1 MRVHPN
7 WVMFPHLGRSVFDEM
22 LHGRPKVPLASD
34 AQTATPYTDA
44 VRAYARAP
52 FVRLDVPGHG
62 GVAQPELADVLGESA
77 LALDVPPLVA
87 GIDQGPRPTPLQRSA
102 RLAAEAWGA
111 HRTWLLT
118 NGGSKGNLVA
128 CLALR
133 HLGEEVVVQRSMHSS
148 VIDGMVLGGLRGHF
162 VAPEVDAELGAAH
175 GLRAESLASAL
186 DECPSAIAAYI
197 VTPSYFGAVADVR
210 ALAEV
215 AHARGVPLVVDEAWG
230 AHFGFHPTLPANA
243 LAQGADLVV
252 SSTHK
257 LGGSLTQSALLHL
270 GPGKFRQ
277 RLEPLVNRAFRSLQ
291 STSASSLL
299 TLSLDV
305 ARSSLAVHGQQRI
318 GQSLQAAEQL
328 REGVRS
334 GGRFRELSSRFLA
347 APGVVALDPLRVVID
362 TRHGGISGHEARQI
376 LFEHHQIH
384 TEMASG
390 SVIVA
395 VIGAGAVPDVERALR
410 AIHALPDHGAAAT
423 PAIALPDLGTAVVP
437 VRDAYFAPAELV
449 TSDRAVGRVSADSLA
464 AYPPGIPNLLPGE
477 RITRPTVDFLQRTAN
492 SPFGHVRGAVDPGL
506 TRLRVLVT
514 TE

>member
-1 MRVHPN
+1 
-7 WVMFPHLGRSVFDEM
+7 
-22 LHGRPKVPLASD
+22 VPAVVAAD
-34 AQTATPYTDA
+34 AQSATPYADA
-44 VRAYARAP
+44 VRTYAGRP

-62 GVAQPELADVLGESA
+62 GDGVAQPELAEALGERV
-77 LALDVPPLVA
+77 LALDVPPLVE

-133 HLGEEVVVQRSMHSS
+133 HIGEEIVVQRSMHSS
-148 VIDGMVLGGLRGHF
+148 VMDGMVLGGLQGHF

-175 GLRAESLASAL
+175 GLRPESLARAL
-186 DECPSAIAAYI
+186 DEHPSAVAAYV
-197 VTPSYFGAVADVR
+197 VTPSYFGAVANVR
-210 ALAEV
+210 MLAEV

-230 AHFGFHPTLPANA
+230 AHFGFHPQLPANA

-270 GPGKFRQ
+270 GRGRFSE

-299 TLSLDV
+299 TLSLDI
-305 ARSSLAVHGQQRI
+305 ARRSLAVHGRERI
-318 GQSLQAAEQL
+318 DRSLRAAERL

-334 GGRFRELSSRFLA
+334 GGRFHELSDRFLA
-347 APGVVALDPLRVVID
+347 APGVVALDPLRVVVD
-362 TRHGGISGHEARQI
+362 TRAGGMSGHEARRL
-376 LFEHHQIH
+376 LFEHHQVH
-384 TEMASG
+384 TEMATD

-395 VIGAGAVPDVERALR
+395 VVGAGAAPDVDRVLDAL
-410 AIHALPDHGAAAT
+410 HALPDHGAMAS
-423 PAIALPDLGTAVVP
+423 PAITLPAPGPAVVSL
-437 VRDAYFAPAELV
+437 RDAYFAPAELV
-449 TSDRAVGRVSADSLA
+449 PSSRAVGRVSADSLA
-464 AYPPGIPNLLPGE
+464 AYPPGIPNVLPGE
-477 RITRPTVDFLQRTAN
+477 RITDQTLDFLQRTAS
-492 SPFGHVRGAVDPGL
+492 SPFGHVRGAVDPKL
-506 TRLRVLVT
+506 TQLRVLT
-514 TE
+514 MTS